1 MVIAS
6 GTRKGFISEV
16 QDGKS
21 WKNKEDFTW
30 ESRMR
35 KGFKQGGVG
44 FLTDDGSAGY
54 VYM

>member
-21 WKNKEDFTW
+21 WGNKEDFMW

-35 KGFKQGGVG
+35 EGFKQGGGGV
-44 FLTDDGSAGY
+44 LNR
-54 VYM
+54 